1 MDCDRRGVYLMFVDN
16 VRNSIGEL
24 DNAEYAAFL
33 KRLRLVLKKNYQ
45 KNTKPSELKKRVDEF
60 VEGKDPK
67 IDYFE
72 SYLLTFDELYKNG
85 AMNALNMGIT
95 KVPKTWRQLLLS
107 VTDDRSLSAEVV
119 EHLEDEE
126 ILKEMKALFF
136 SSIEYCKDKNRDLL
150 FRNLYHFNK
159 FLKINSRE

>member
-1 MDCDRRGVYLMFVDN
+1 MFVDN
-16 VRNSIGEL
+16 VRKSIGEL
-24 DNAEYAAFL
+24 DDAEYVAYL

-45 KNTKPSELKKRVDEF
+45 KDTKPSELKKRVDEF

-85 AMNALNMGIT
+85 AMNALNKGVTNI
-95 KVPKTWRQLLLS
+95 PKTWRQLLLS
-107 VTDDRSLSAEVV
+107 VTDDRSLSSEVV
-119 EHLEDEE
+119 KHLEDEE

-136 SSIEYCKDKNRDLL
+136 SSIEYCKHENRELH
-150 FRNLYHFNK
+150 FRNLYRFNS
-159 FLKINSRE
+159 FLKINSRKK